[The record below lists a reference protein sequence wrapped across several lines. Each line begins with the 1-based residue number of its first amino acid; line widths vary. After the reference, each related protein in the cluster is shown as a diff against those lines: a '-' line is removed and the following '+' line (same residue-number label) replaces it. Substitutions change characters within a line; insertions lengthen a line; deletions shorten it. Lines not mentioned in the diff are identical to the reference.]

1 VDSVSRF
8 PQRPNPADSWP
19 AWTDAHTWELTEP
32 DDLVAVEVAPEPLPG
47 PMSVTVGRLA
57 DFYPNS
63 APGTFSHA
71 VYVQW
76 TIGDQLQAIRAFLT
90 LGEARRYAASL
101 WGEGGC
107 ADNEST
113 LEDETL
119 SGREW
124 WLLTAGPEPEPRGD
138 GSWTIPPCGGMD

>member
-1 VDSVSRF
+1 MASVSRF
-8 PQRPNPADSWP
+8 PNQPNPRDSWP
-19 AWTDAHTWELTEP
+19 AWTDADTWELSE
-32 DDLVAVEVAPEPLPG
+32 PEPETAAHG
-47 PMSVTVGRLA
+47 TESITVGRLA
-57 DFYPNS
+57 DFYPRS
-63 APGTFSHA
+63 APDLFSTA
-71 VYVQW
+71 VYVERK
-76 TIGDQLQAIRAFLT
+76 IDDEVIEFRAFLT
-90 LGEARRYAASL
+90 HVEARRYAAAL

-119 SGREW
+119 SRLEW